1 MPRLKFYDLKSRKS
15 FESDEYK
22 IVTKGNTRFAVATSP
37 SGVKSYRI
45 VSKTFRR

>member
-1 MPRLKFYDLKSRKS
+1 MPRLKFYDLKAKKS
-15 FESDEYK
+15 FESDDYK
-22 IVTKGNTRFAVATSP
+22 IVTKGNTRFAVVDAP